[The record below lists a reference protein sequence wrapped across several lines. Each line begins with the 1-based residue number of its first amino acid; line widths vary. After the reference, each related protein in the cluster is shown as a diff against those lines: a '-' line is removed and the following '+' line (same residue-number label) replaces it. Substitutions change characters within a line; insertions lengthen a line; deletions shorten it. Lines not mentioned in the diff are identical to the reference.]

1 MIRKQTDDR
10 GEKLAP
16 SFDKISNGMRKK
28 KRQDMIFA
36 YAVLIFPV
44 IHFIVFW
51 LCMNVSTVFL
61 SFRSG
66 NMQVGEWNNF
76 RNYTGAFRAIF
87 GIDKNEGMIMNWRA
101 LLNTLS
107 LIPLS
112 MFINLPITLVF
123 SFAIFRKI
131 KGYTIYQIVLF
142 LPAMISATVLCF
154 VFKMFINGNQAV
166 FNKLL
171 EAMNLEKI
179 IPANN
184 WLGDKHTAW
193 SSMLVFS
200 VWTGISTNIIYF
212 GSSMARVPESII
224 ESVQL
229 DGASEMTIF
238 NKIVLP
244 ILMPTICTMSISIV
258 SGCFAWYMPSLL
270 IDSNNQYIT
279 SLALIVITNTKSNN
293 IGLASAWG
301 VIIGVLG
308 MVFITVFRKVLAKF
322 SEEVEF

>member
-1 MIRKQTDDR
+1 MENKSAS
-10 GEKLAP
+10 GGAAKNAP
-16 SFDKISNGMRKK
+16 SFDKISNGMKKK
-28 KRQDMIFA
+28 KRQDKIFA

-44 IHFIVFW
+44 IHFLVFW

-66 NMQVGEWNNF
+66 NMQAGEWNNF
-76 RNYTGAFRAIF
+76 RNYTGAFKAIF

-101 LLNTLS
+101 MLNTLS

-112 MFINLPITLVF
+112 MLINLPITLIF

-131 KGYTIYQIVLF
+131 RGYRFYQIILF

-154 VFKMFINGNQAV
+154 VFKTCINGNKAV

-171 EAMNLEKI
+171 EAIGLERI
-179 IPANN
+179 IPVNN
-184 WLGDKHTAW
+184 WLGDERTAW
-193 SSMLVFS
+193 PSMLVFS

-212 GSSMARVPESII
+212 GSSMARVPDGII

-229 DGASEMTIF
+229 DGAGEMTIF
-238 NKIVLP
+238 AKIVMP
-244 ILMPTICTMSISIV
+244 ILWPTVCTMSISIV

-270 IDSNNQYIT
+270 IDPSNQYIT
-279 SLALIVITNTKSNN
+279 SLALIVIVNTKSNN
-293 IGLASAWG
+293 IGIASAWG

-308 MVFITVFRKVLAKF
+308 MLFITVFRKVMGRFA
-322 SEEVEF
+322 EEVEF

>member
-107 LIPLS
+107 LIP
-112 MFINLPITLVF
+112 
-123 SFAIFRKI
+123 
-131 KGYTIYQIVLF
+131 
-142 LPAMISATVLCF
+142 
-154 VFKMFINGNQAV
+154 
-166 FNKLL
+166 
-171 EAMNLEKI
+171 
-179 IPANN
+179 
-184 WLGDKHTAW
+184 
-193 SSMLVFS
+193 
-200 VWTGISTNIIYF
+200 
-212 GSSMARVPESII
+212 
-224 ESVQL
+224 
-229 DGASEMTIF
+229 
-238 NKIVLP
+238 
-244 ILMPTICTMSISIV
+244 
-258 SGCFAWYMPSLL
+258 
-270 IDSNNQYIT
+270 
-279 SLALIVITNTKSNN
+279 
-293 IGLASAWG
+293 
-301 VIIGVLG
+301 
-308 MVFITVFRKVLAKF
+308 
-322 SEEVEF
+322 

>member
-1 MIRKQTDDR
+1 MIRKNTDR
-10 GEKLAP
+10 GGKLAP
-16 SFDKISNGMRKK
+16 VSDNILNGMKKK
-28 KRQDMIFA
+28 KRRDIIFA

-44 IHFIVFW
+44 LHFLVFW

-76 RNYTGAFRAIF
+76 RNYAGAFRAIF
-87 GIDKNEGMIMNWRA
+87 GIDKNDGMIMNWRA

-112 MFINLPITLVF
+112 MLINLPITLIF

-131 KGYTIYQIVLF
+131 KGYPIYQVVLF

-171 EAMNLEKI
+171 ETIHLEKI
-179 IPANN
+179 IPTTL
-184 WLGDKHTAW
+184 WLGDKRTAW
-193 SSMLVFS
+193 PSMLIFS

-244 ILMPTICTMSISIV
+244 ILMPTVCTMSISIV

-279 SLALIVITNTKSNN
+279 SLALIVIANTKSNN

-308 MVFITVFRKVLAKF
+308 MIFITVFRKITGRF